1 MANGTFSALL
11 IRRSSL
17 SRGRFTLIELLV
29 VIAIIAILAAM
40 LMPALSKA
48 REAAKKSVCLNN
60 IKQFGLYFQMYGA
73 DNGDYVVPGRI
84 NATGYNGSDARWM
97 YRLVPYAG
105 GILGDKKSY
114 SGINKLVCTAM
125 PGPVDID
132 GLMYTY
138 GVNYAAG
145 GTYKWS
151 MGYGVSGH
159 WNGGGPLH
167 SRKFLQI
174 PDISGT
180 MILIEG
186 LTEYFYPGLLMY
198 SYGRDFYLRNRHL
211 GRCDLLMGDGHAE
224 DRALPD
230 APYASEAASR
240 GFWTVQGV
248 D

>member
-1 MANGTFSALL
+1 MKKSC
-11 IRRSSL
+11 
-17 SRGRFTLIELLV
+17 FTLIELLV

-48 REAAKKSVCLNN
+48 REAAKKSGCINN
-60 IKQFGLYFQMYGA
+60 IKQFGLYFQMYGS

-84 NATGYNGSDARWM
+84 NATGYNGSEARWM
-97 YRLVPYAG
+97 VRLLPYAG
-105 GILGDKKSY
+105 GVYGTKSSY
-114 SGINKLVCTAM
+114 SGLNKFVCNAIT
-125 PGPVDID
+125 PVDID

-145 GTYKWS
+145 NTYKWS

-186 LTEYFYPGLLMY
+186 RTEYFYPGLLMY
-198 SYGRDFYLRNRHL
+198 SYERDYYLCNRHNA
-211 GRCDLLMGDGHAE
+211 RCNMLMADGHAE

-230 APYASEAASR
+230 YAYPNEAASR
-240 GFWTVQGV
+240 GFWTVQGG